1 MLRLYA
7 VSGNGS
13 SSRDRRECVFIFCFL
28 SCLTSCENHF
38 QSVKVHSATRF
49 NLQAGLSDTL
59 LSMKR
64 QKSQRLPTLQ
74 FLSFKCDHCKS
85 EFETSA
91 AYRAHRTHYAT
102 AGTPCSLEENRLEL
116 IYTERHDHAT
126 GHLRE
131 VRSSKLGVQFIY

>member
-1 MLRLYA
+1 MSGKGSRLH
-7 VSGNGS
+7 
-13 SSRDRRECVFIFCFL
+13 DRREYVLIFCVL
-28 SCLTSCENHF
+28 SCLTCEKLF
-38 QSVKVHSATRF
+38 QSVNVHSSTEF
-49 NLQAGLSDTL
+49 NLQAELSDNL

-64 QKSQRLPTLQ
+64 QKSQSVSTQQ

-85 EFETSA
+85 EFETSL
-91 AYRAHRTHYAT
+91 AYRNHRTHNAVK
-102 AGTPCSLEENRLEL
+102 GTPCSLEENRIEL